1 MFLDCIT
8 VFGKNK
14 TDKLQLNLSVFGA
27 IKQQLTNHN
36 APFLKILYII
46 LVEFQPGTGKFCYF
60 MVLFYKYEMLMWKKI
75 VKNFIFETK
84 KIIQNIDLHI
94 QPNFLI
100 FLLFLNDQ
108 K

>member
-36 APFLKILYII
+36 APFLKILYMQKNIQEN
-46 LVEFQPGTGKFCYF
+46 VQ
-60 MVLFYKYEMLMWKKI
+60 I
-75 VKNFIFETK
+75 VVYA
-84 KIIQNIDLHI
+84 
-94 QPNFLI
+94 I
-100 FLLFLNDQ
+100 FL
-108 K
+108 KKY